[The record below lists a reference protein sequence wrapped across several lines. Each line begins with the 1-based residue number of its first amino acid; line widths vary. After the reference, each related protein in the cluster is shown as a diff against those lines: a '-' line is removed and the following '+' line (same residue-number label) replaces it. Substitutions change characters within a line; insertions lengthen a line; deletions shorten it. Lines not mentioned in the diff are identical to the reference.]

1 MKTCTSS
8 DLGCKKGQS
17 IKILKYCILLGCIEK
32 VEIGADDKMAPLLM
46 PKTMSFCAYPSV
58 SLSEI
63 PIVDLVKHL
72 LSHWTGSESQQA
84 NTKIVLRLSK
94 GES

>member
-1 MKTCTSS
+1 
-8 DLGCKKGQS
+8 
-17 IKILKYCILLGCIEK
+17 
-32 VEIGADDKMAPLLM
+32 
-46 PKTMSFCAYPSV
+46 MSFCAYPSV

-84 NTKIVLRLSK
+84 NTKILQVLRLSK